1 MSTSRNQ
8 LKYCISQGFLKFAF
22 NHDTG
27 RIERD
32 QLKMETQTCESIDT
46 EDLPRQ
52 VLCQSMILLNT

>member
-22 NHDTG
+22 HHDTG

-32 QLKMETQTCESIDT
+32 QLKMKTQTCESIDT

-52 VLCQSMILLNT
+52 V